1 MLNQQERHAGDFFA
15 IFPLDPAMVA
25 PADCFLNECRRR
37 VMLPLCISADRCPG
51 PACNV
56 RSDPLGLHLLSCRLA
71 GRLHSRAYPL
81 GACMDASLP

>member
-25 PADCFLNECRRR
+25 PADFFLNECRRR
-37 VMLPLCISADRCPG
+37 VMLLLRVSADRCPG
-51 PACNV
+51 PSCNA
-56 RSDPLGLHLLSCRLA
+56 RLDLNCRLA
-71 GRLHSRAYPL
+71 GKGASL